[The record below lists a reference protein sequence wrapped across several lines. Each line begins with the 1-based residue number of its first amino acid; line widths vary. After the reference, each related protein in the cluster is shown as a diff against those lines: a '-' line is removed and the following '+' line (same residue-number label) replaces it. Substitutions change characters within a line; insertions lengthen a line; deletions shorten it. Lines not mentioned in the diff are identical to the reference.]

1 MSMETI
7 ETKQDHIDF
16 LNENVISGKMAI
28 FNEVSKE
35 FIDVNT
41 SNVDG
46 IAEMLYDM
54 SIGHGISHLS
64 FIVV

>member
-1 MSMETI
+1 MEKI

-16 LNENVISGKMAI
+16 LTEYVISGKMKM

-35 FIDVNT
+35 FIKVT
-41 SNVDG
+41 ESNVND

-64 FIVV
+64 YIVT